1 MFWQVK
7 FMKEGKFL
15 VEEEKISIWREQFK
29 TKNDRDEI
37 AIEEDMKEQSGTEE
51 LKSTLEIVK
60 SRTDTSKNRITDRDS
75 KLEKNW

>member
-1 MFWQVK
+1 
-7 FMKEGKFL
+7 MKEGKFL

-51 LKSTLEIVK
+51 LKSTLEVVK